1 MSEMLPLF
9 PLGTVLYPG
18 LLLPLHI
25 FEDRYRQLIRD
36 LLDGGEAP
44 RFGVVAIREGRE
56 TGVTGVSALFPVG
69 CTAVLRQVEKYPD
82 GRYDIVTVGVQRFRL
97 LELDDSRPYLRG
109 EVELLPDET
118 GDPEQAE
125 LAARAVR
132 PAFSGYRRA
141 LASLAQHD
149 PEPPGRAPQAA
160 QEQLAAEQLAP
171 EQLAAGNGGQED
183 PGDLP
188 TPDLPTPDLPTPD
201 LQAPDL
207 PAEPVALSYV
217 IAALMVVDL
226 PDKQALL
233 AEPDAAGRL
242 AAERAM
248 LATETALLRSL
259 TSAPAPEL
267 RYSPYSNN

>member
-25 FEDRYRQLIRD
+25 FEERYRQLVKD
-36 LLDGGEAP
+36 LLASGEGP

-56 TGVTGVSALFPVG
+56 TGVAGVSALYPVG
-69 CTAVLRQVEKYPD
+69 CTAVLRQVQKYPD
-82 GRYDIVTVGVQRFRL
+82 GRYDVVTVGVQRFRL
-97 LELDDSRPYLRG
+97 LALDESRPYLQG
-109 EVELLPDET
+109 EVELLPDEA
-118 GDPEQAE
+118 GDPAEAE

-132 PAFSGYRRA
+132 PAFSGYLRA

-149 PEPPGRAPQAA
+149 PEQAAGAEPGRGG
-160 QEQLAAEQLAP
+160 QESRGGQE
-171 EQLAAGNGGQED
+171 NGGQEN
-183 PGDLP
+183 GG
-188 TPDLPTPDLPTPD
+188 
-201 LQAPDL
+201 QEAAGVAEAPEL
-207 PAEPVALSYV
+207 PAAPVALSYV

-233 AEPDAAGRL
+233 AEPDAVGRL
-242 AAERAM
+242 TAERAM
-248 LATETALLRSL
+248 LAKETGMLRSL